1 MAGAVAR
8 GWGCRAEPSS
18 GDGVTLSLLAD
29 AQPRVCPTR
38 EAEGVLQDRLAFTG
52 IIAPHLQG
60 LSAWASHPAPLSLK
74 RGDPCKAQ

>member
-1 MAGAVAR
+1 MLAVLSGEEHWGTGLRQTQGAVAR

-38 EAEGVLQDRLAFTG
+38 EAEGVLQDRL
-52 IIAPHLQG
+52 
-60 LSAWASHPAPLSLK
+60 HPTY
-74 RGDPCKAQ
+74 RD